1 MDLLY
6 IGSGPISNFHVP
18 ALKNAGFNISSIAS
32 RKNSNRCKEFAEKHH
47 LNNCFVKE
55 GWEVAVKKSKYDC

>member
-18 ALKNAGFNISSIAS
+18 ALKNAGFKIEYLSSINRIDSFYAALIHAGKNTKNLKLILRMS
-32 RKNSNRCKEFAEKHH
+32 R
-47 LNNCFVKE
+47 
-55 GWEVAVKKSKYDC
+55 